1 MAQQWPVPTRPF
13 RTAGQR
19 VRTHPEQRGRS
30 RTLRHAHTTVPASR
44 FTYPGRRLNN
54 EPVALYTAATFHLPA
69 GILSL
74 RGRTPVSFWRY
85 PSCQQSPAAHPH
97 SLSAPPSRLMKPRGG
112 LSARR
117 SLYKPATA
125 AVCLTTTTS
134 NASVR
139 RLNATLID
147 CPKTNGHKLCR
158 SRRTGITQHLPRDR
172 KLTTGM
178 PRTATAHTE
187 SRWDAARPVAVHNT
201 TLIQRSPLMVFLF
214 GVPHAR
220 PAQVP

>member
-112 LSARR
+112 LSA
-117 SLYKPATA
+117 K
-125 AVCLTTTTS
+125 
-134 NASVR
+134 
-139 RLNATLID
+139 
-147 CPKTNGHKLCR
+147 
-158 SRRTGITQHLPRDR
+158 
-172 KLTTGM
+172 
-178 PRTATAHTE
+178 
-187 SRWDAARPVAVHNT
+187 VAVQASNGCGLSHDYYVERFSSEIERHIDRLPENQWAQALQIAQDWDYAT
-201 TLIQRSPLMVFLF
+201 PAERQETHDWNAENGYCTRNRAGMLPGRLRFIT
-214 GVPHAR
+214 PH
-220 PAQVP
+220 